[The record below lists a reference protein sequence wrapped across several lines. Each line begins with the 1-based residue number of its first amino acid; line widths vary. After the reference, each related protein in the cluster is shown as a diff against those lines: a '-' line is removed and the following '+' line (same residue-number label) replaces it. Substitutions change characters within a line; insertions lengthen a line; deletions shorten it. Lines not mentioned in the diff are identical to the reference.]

1 MDNDSRVRK
10 KRWDV
15 KVHYIRREYN
25 SNIVPDARPNRQANK
40 QKGSTNE
47 RNMHDHP

>member
-1 MDNDSRVRK
+1 MDDRYIRK

-25 SNIVPDARPNRQANK
+25 SNIVPDAKSNRQANT
-40 QKGSTNE
+40 QKGTTHE
-47 RNMHDHP
+47 QHQDDHP